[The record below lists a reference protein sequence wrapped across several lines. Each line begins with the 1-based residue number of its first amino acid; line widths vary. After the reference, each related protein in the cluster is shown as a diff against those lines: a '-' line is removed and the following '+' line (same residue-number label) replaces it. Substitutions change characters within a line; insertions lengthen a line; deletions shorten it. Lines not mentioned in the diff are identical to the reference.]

1 MYVLEE
7 RVHSAG
13 GADLKQLSKCVLKK
27 KLSKCGV
34 YLYVLLAQQQRQLY
48 VWGHDCVSASLIV
61 KLLACLCML

>member
-27 KLSKCGV
+27 SSPNVVSISMSCSPSSNANCTYGV
-34 YLYVLLAQQQRQLY
+34 MIVFLLR
-48 VWGHDCVSASLIV
+48 
-61 KLLACLCML
+61 